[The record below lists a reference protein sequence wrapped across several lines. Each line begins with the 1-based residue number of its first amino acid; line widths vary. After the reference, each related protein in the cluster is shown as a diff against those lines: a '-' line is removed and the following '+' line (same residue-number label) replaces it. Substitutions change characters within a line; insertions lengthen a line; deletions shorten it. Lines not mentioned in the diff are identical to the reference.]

1 MYTRIIFLLGFL
13 FLKKYNVF
21 INLLKI
27 ILHPFSGA
35 SRTAAPGVEIPSTST
50 AAERFRTSGATAK
63 VDYESDPE
71 TSSSES
77 EDDDDER
84 DPDYNDTSYNN
95 TSVLQDLAS
104 K

>member
-1 MYTRIIFLLGFL
+1 MLDFFC
-13 FLKKYNVF
+13 K
-21 INLLKI
+21 NLLVFTNLLQI
-27 ILHPFSGA
+27 ILYLFSGGNK
-35 SRTAAPGVEIPSTST
+35 TAAPGVEIPSTST

-95 TSVLQDLAS
+95 TSALQDLAS